1 MRLLLLQWLVCLMTL
16 KHDNKK
22 SETPW
27 CVLTPRLLHFARL
40 IEVKGELDLPRTRH
54 NRHLT
59 LVWSPYYLPVMPGPD
74 NLIRWQNNNL
84 GIITVKLMFNSNPEF
99 CPRNKAEARKGGH
112 RCHEDCFLQLFPYNQ
127 KQLSK
132 GVAVWS
138 LKVKLLLIQ
147 TMGHPESTGK
157 MNSSFL
163 AFLGSVEIASVL

>member
-1 MRLLLLQWLVCLMTL
+1 MRSQRLPGVSWHPDCYTLRGWLRSRASLIFLEPVIIGIWL
-16 KHDNKK
+16 
-22 SETPW
+22 W
-27 CVLTPRLLHFARL
+27 CGLHA
-40 IEVKGELDLPRTRH
+40 I
-54 NRHLT
+54 
-59 LVWSPYYLPVMPGPD
+59 LPVMPGPD

-99 CPRNKAEARKGGH
+99 CPRNKADARKGGH
-112 RCHEDCFLQLFPYNQ
+112 RCHEDCFLQIFPYNQ

-157 MNSSFL
+157 MNSGFL